1 MTALVLGALL
11 AASPPAADLDAARIA
26 WRYFERNTDPVTG
39 LVRSVDGY
47 PSTTA
52 WDLGSSILAAA
63 AASALG
69 IIGDEDLELRMRPLL
84 ATLATMPLFDG
95 ALPNKAY
102 DTRTAAMTNY
112 ENGAAPKGIGFSA
125 VDLGRLVTALV
136 FLGDGHPTLREAI
149 LRALARWAP
158 ACAVRGGEL
167 RGVHGD
173 AAGRLRD
180 LQEGRL
186 GYEQYAAKGFGL
198 VGLDVSRARRYDRF
212 VAETSLLG
220 VPVPRDARDFRRFGA
235 LDAVTTEPWVLDAL
249 ELGLDPAAA
258 PLAERVF
265 DVQKRRFEST
275 GVVTALS
282 EDHLDRAPWFAYGAV
297 WADGAP
303 WRAVAPNGDDAGA
316 LRGLSTKAAFALAV
330 LHPDDPYAGVLRD
343 AIADA
348 RDPELG
354 WFAGVY
360 ERGGTNRSLSAN
372 TNAVVLEAVLFEA
385 RGPLLSAEGSEDVL
399 AWRAR
404 LAELGP
410 SARACPAS
418 RSIDAG
424 PRPGSS
430 GSGAGDGPL
439 PGPAG
444 ALAAPRP
451 RSARGGPRL
460 DGALLFDYRGAEGPG
475 AGGIVTAYPWRAL
488 FLRLGAESTPL
499 APFVT
504 PGGNRVRLLWGAG
517 YDDWHDRTFSL
528 TVHNWGPL
536 RPEDAPSVRRAEVNA
551 GYKLPRICS
560 QSLCAGTYVSATVPF
575 AGGPYADARLTL
587 TFLRHLFVMGGIG
600 RTLPGVFPG
609 PPGTPALRYVW
620 GFGWADWRPGGIFV
634 TYHDWGPNA
643 DARNGILSV
652 GMNWRF

>member
-1 MTALVLGALL
+1 VTALVVAALL
-11 AASPPAADLDAARIA
+11 AAGPPGPPGPDLDAARTA
-26 WRYFERNTDPVTG
+26 WRYFENNTDPVTG

-52 WDLGSSILAAA
+52 WDLGSAVLATA

-69 IIGDEDLELRMRPLL
+69 IVDDEELETRMRPLL
-84 ATLATMPLFDG
+84 ETLATMPLFDG

-102 DTRTAAMTNY
+102 DTRTAAMTDYANR
-112 ENGAAPKGIGFSA
+112 AAPKGIGFSA
-125 VDLGRLVTALV
+125 VDLGRLVTALA
-136 FLGDGHPTLREAI
+136 FLGDGHPALREPI
-149 LRALARWAP
+149 LRALARWATG
-158 ACAVRGGEL
+158 CAVRGGEL

-173 AAGRLRD
+173 GAGRLRD

-198 VGLDVSRARRYDRF
+198 LGLDVSLARRYDRF
-212 VAETSLLG
+212 AAKASVLG

-235 LDAVTTEPWVLDAL
+235 LDAVTTEPWALDAL

-258 PLAERVF
+258 PLADRVF
-265 DVQKRRFEST
+265 DVQKRRFEET

-282 EDHLDRAPWFAYGAV
+282 EDHVDRPPWFAYGAV

-303 WRAVAPNGDDAGA
+303 WRALAPDGADAAA

-330 LHPDDPYAGVLRD
+330 LHPEDPYAGVLRD
-343 AIADA
+343 AIASA
-348 RDPELG
+348 RDPERG

-360 ERGGTNRSLSAN
+360 ERGETNRSLSAN

-385 RGPLLSAEGSEDVL
+385 RGPLLAAGDSEAVR

-404 LAELGP
+404 LGELGP
-410 SARACPAS
+410 RARVCPAS
-418 RSIDAG
+418 RSIDPGAG
-424 PRPGSS
+424 A
-430 GSGAGDGPL
+430 GAGD
-439 PGPAG
+439 PAVQG
-444 ALAAPRP
+444 AADALIVPRP
-451 RSARGGPRL
+451 RGARGGPRL
-460 DGALLFDYRGAEGPG
+460 GGALLFDYRGAEGPG
-475 AGGIVTAYPWRAL
+475 AGGIVTAYPWRAM

-499 APFVT
+499 APFIT
-504 PGGNRVRLLWGAG
+504 PGGNRVRLLWGLG
-517 YDDWHDRTFSL
+517 YDDWHDRTFSFS
-528 TVHNWGPL
+528 VHNWGPL
-536 RPEDAPSVRRAEVNA
+536 TPENAPAVRRAEANA
-551 GYKLPRICS
+551 GYKLPRLCS
-560 QSLCAGTYVSATVPF
+560 EWLCAGTYVSATVPF
-575 AGGPYADARLTL
+575 SGGPYADARVTLTL
-587 TFLRHLFVMGGIG
+587 FGRLFVMGGIG

-634 TYHDWGPNA
+634 TYHDWGPNSEV
-643 DARNGILSV
+643 RNGILSV